1 MSKGDETRER
11 IIAKA
16 AELFNQRGL
25 EGTSMADLMEATG
38 LEKGGIYRHFP
49 SKEAVAAEAF
59 DYAWGEALQERVRD
73 LDSIP
78 GSVDRLKR
86 LIANSV
92 QRRATIPGGC
102 PLLNTAVESDDGNP
116 VLRQRARQALG
127 KWQSLL
133 ISIIN
138 DGIQRREIRSGVDPK
153 SLATLIISSL
163 EGALMISRLEVN
175 HDALF
180 AARSYLDRY
189 LDKEVRVR
197 RTGSSKTQTF
207 RVPSASFGDSQK
219 VKRASN

>member
-1 MSKGDETRER
+1 MELTMSKGDETRER

-59 DYAWGEALQERVRD
+59 DYAWGEAFQERVRD
-73 LDSIP
+73 LNSIP

-86 LIANSV
+86 LIANFV
-92 QRRATIPGGC
+92 ERRSTIPGGC

-175 HDALF
+175 RDALF

-197 RTGSSKTQTF
+197 RTGSNKT
-207 RVPSASFGDSQK
+207 
-219 VKRASN
+219 